1 MFTKLRLAFRE
12 AIENFKEELNRDVAS
27 GIENPLIGT
36 MKREIA
42 NTQDEIEHLESAI
55 KKTLK
60 DTKTEKHKEETC
72 RRREKM
78 ALEIDDKETARIAK
92 KYTEKHEYKQSVL
105 KQKSLAL
112 KNELDMRRDEY
123 QQMIEAIKIAKKPP
137 ENPSDDYQ
145 NSIDT

>member
-1 MFTKLRLAFRE
+1 MFTKLRLNFRE

>member
-55 KKTLK
+55 KKTLR

-123 QQMIEAIKIAKKPP
+123 QQMIEAIKIAKKHP
-137 ENPSDDYQ
+137 ENHSDDYQ